1 MWMARFLPVLFV
13 LLFVNGP
20 VPLTGEFDDSSSTDA
35 QAVHQT
41 CTRRIVGGARDLR
54 ISRLE
59 RPLQRRRQDLRSRTA
74 EALSLPPISEPVCK
88 IPDCTSSFDSPSE
101 ED

>member
-1 MWMARFLPVLFV
+1 MWMARFLPVLFL

-20 VPLTGEFDDSSSTDA
+20 VPLSGELDDTSSTDG
-35 QAVHQT
+35 QAVHQP

-54 ISRLE
+54 ISHLE
-59 RPLQRRRQDLRSRTA
+59 RPLQTTRQDLRPRIVEVSS
-74 EALSLPPISEPVCK
+74 LSLISEPVCK
-88 IPDCTSSFDSPSE
+88 IPDRTSSFDSPSE